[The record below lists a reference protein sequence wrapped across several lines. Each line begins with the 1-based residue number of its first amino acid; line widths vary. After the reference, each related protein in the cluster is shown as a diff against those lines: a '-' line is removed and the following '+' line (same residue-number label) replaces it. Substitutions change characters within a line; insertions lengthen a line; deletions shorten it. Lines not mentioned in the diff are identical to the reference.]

1 MLIGFCCRLY
11 FHTKCALLMFPFVF
25 VLFEQRRLG
34 DVSVSTINSFD
45 GDDQKSE
52 SVPEFCIDAGS
63 TGNIARFINHSCEP
77 NLFVQCVLSSHH
89 DVKLAR
95 VMLFAADNIPPM
107 QVIHYFSGSVGC
119 CRHAQFSFLI
129 CSTQAE
135 DNRYCMCMDISSGPP
150 GMGGKLLFSFPKITW
165 LENIKPEFNHFGHAT
180 DFTGQF

>member
-1 MLIGFCCRLY
+1 MCSADVFFCFCS
-11 FHTKCALLMFPFVF
+11 
-25 VLFEQRRLG
+25 FEQRRLG
-34 DVSVSTINSFD
+34 DVSVSAINSFD

-119 CRHAQFSFLI
+119 CGHAQFFLI

-135 DNRYCMCMDISSGPP
+135 NNRYCMCMDISSRPP
-150 GMGGKLLFSFPKITW
+150 GMGGKLFLIPKIAW

-180 DFTGQF
+180 DFRRQF

>member
-1 MLIGFCCRLY
+1 MRGLGGR
-11 FHTKCALLMFPFVF
+11 
-25 VLFEQRRLG
+25 ERRLG
-34 DVSVSTINSFD
+34 DVSVPSINCFD

-107 QVIHYFSGSVGC
+107 QELTYDYGYALDSVHGPSGKNKTDAVLLWCSRLQEALVLVRFLSFIQTDRPALLTFSLGNFAL
-119 CRHAQFSFLI
+119 H
-129 CSTQAE
+129 
-135 DNRYCMCMDISSGPP
+135 
-150 GMGGKLLFSFPKITW
+150 
-165 LENIKPEFNHFGHAT
+165 
-180 DFTGQF
+180 